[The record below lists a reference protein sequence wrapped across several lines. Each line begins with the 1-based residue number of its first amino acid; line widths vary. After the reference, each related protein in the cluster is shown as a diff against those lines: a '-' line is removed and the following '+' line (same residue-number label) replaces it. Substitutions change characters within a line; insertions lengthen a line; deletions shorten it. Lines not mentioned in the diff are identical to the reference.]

1 LFASYAAS
9 LDICKKVNWKPNTT
23 HKHCLETIVE
33 SYSFSKMVNL
43 GHPFAQK
50 TAMCHNIFGGIEIN
64 DWENL

>member
-1 LFASYAAS
+1 
-9 LDICKKVNWKPNTT
+9 
-23 HKHCLETIVE
+23 
-33 SYSFSKMVNL
+33 MVNL